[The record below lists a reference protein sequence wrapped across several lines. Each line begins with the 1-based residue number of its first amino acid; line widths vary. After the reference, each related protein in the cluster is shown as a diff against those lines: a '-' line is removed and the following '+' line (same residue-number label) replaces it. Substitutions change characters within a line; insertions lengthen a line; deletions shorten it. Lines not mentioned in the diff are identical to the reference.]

1 MVFVSHV
8 TLQNQVIKA
17 LNDFMVRRTS
27 RYVTILP
34 ILVAISNVV
43 MKI

>member
-27 RYVTILP
+27 MYVTILP